1 MLSDTDET
9 DFNLAQYNPFRY
21 KGYLWIPSTGFY
33 YLNAR
38 FYDPTTGR
46 FISEDPQGIT
56 PGDAGSF
63 NAYAYADN
71 NPLALEDPSG
81 TMPVLQNGVN
91 YSIAQPACDPNQPGS
106 PCYDSTNDEVTPVPV
121 YEDPVFLLTAVV
133 GSAAGIAAAAGA
145 GADVAGVATDAI
157 ASSAIKVIG
166 RLADTEAF
174 EGTSGY
180 DVLNVANWTLEKIAA
195 WVDDGIGNNQTF
207 LMASE
212 DNLENLWDTA
222 KNRPTVFAR
231 ELEQLLKAG
240 YERVGNYL
248 LPPR

>member
-1 MLSDTDET
+1 M
-9 DFNLAQYNPFRY
+9 
-21 KGYLWIPSTGFY
+21 
-33 YLNAR
+33 
-38 FYDPTTGR
+38 
-46 FISEDPQGIT
+46 
-56 PGDAGSF
+56 
-63 NAYAYADN
+63 
-71 NPLALEDPSG
+71 
-81 TMPVLQNGVN
+81 
-91 YSIAQPACDPNQPGS
+91 
-106 PCYDSTNDEVTPVPV
+106 
-121 YEDPVFLLTAVV
+121 
-133 GSAAGIAAAAGA
+133 
-145 GADVAGVATDAI
+145 
-157 ASSAIKVIG
+157 IG

-180 DVLNVANWTLEKIAA
+180 DVLNVANWTLEKNAA